1 MNLTEY
7 TIYKYGKQEY
17 IRFESIERNIFG
29 VKKSVIR
36 FIPRKMA
43 FDMKGRRIKKW
54 KFSMFPTEVNRE
66 NKNLLICG
74 NKNQKGDF
82 IERFP
87 NIQQYLNELN
97 TFTTFY

>member
-7 TIYKYGKQEY
+7 TIYKYDNQEY

-29 VKKSVIR
+29 VKKSVMR
-36 FIPRKMA
+36 FIPRKTVY
-43 FDMKGRRIKKW
+43 DLKGRRIKKW
-54 KFSMFPTEVNRE
+54 KFNMFSTEVNRE
-66 NKNLLICG
+66 NKHQLICG
-74 NKNQKGDF
+74 NKNEKSDF

>member
-1 MNLTEY
+1 MELTEY
-7 TIYKYGKQEY
+7 TIYKYDSKEY
-17 IRFESIERNIFG
+17 IRFESVERNFLG
-29 VKKSVIR
+29 MKKTVMR

-54 KFSMFPTEVNRE
+54 KYNMFSTEVNKV
-66 NKNLLICG
+66 NKHLLICG
-74 NKNQKGDF
+74 NKNEKSDF

>member
-7 TIYKYGKQEY
+7 TIYKYDKQEY